1 MINNY
6 KAEIRKNYI
15 HKFRKVISHPLF
27 GFIILITFL
36 AAVQIT
42 FMFTEDIVSL
52 TVSKAIAQTLIYAIV
67 GMGYSILLG
76 YAGLASL
83 GTAGFIGL
91 GSYIAG
97 NMLKLIPVPIPYVL
111 VIVVIIF
118 AGIILGGIVGFIS
131 LRIEGMYLAI
141 ITLGLSE
148 ILLELFKTPN
158 QYTGGASGLKSVPWV
173 KLAMFYEMDREKMYF
188 LILGIFFIIIVVT
201 MNIINSPTGRAMLAM
216 KNSSSAAQAMG
227 ISILKY
233 RLLAFV
239 LATIYAMIG
248 GALYV
253 TYLRA
258 SSTSSWTLSLSLNVL
273 AAVIIG
279 GSRSIWGVILGTFVI
294 FGLDLAVLKNID
306 FFNKFPGSSAIFSG
320 VLIVLIVMFYPGGLV
335 RLFTDTINKIKH
347 MLFKLINKWKVY
359 RYGKDFR

>member
-1 MINNY
+1 MINEY
-6 KAEIRKNYI
+6 KRQIRKNYMSKLQ
-15 HKFRKVISHPLF
+15 KFMSHPLF
-27 GFIILITFL
+27 GFIIFVL
-36 AAVQIT
+36 ALVVVQLV
-42 FMFTEDIVSL
+42 FMYTEDIISL
-52 TVSKAIAQTLIYAIV
+52 TVSKAIAQTLIYTIV
-67 GMGYSILLG
+67 GMGFSILLG

-97 NMLKLIPVPIPYVL
+97 NMLKLIPVPIPYLLVL
-111 VIVVIIF
+111 VVIIIV
-118 AGIILGGIVGFIS
+118 GIILGGIVGFIS

-148 ILLELFKTPN
+148 IMLELFKTPN
-158 QYTGGASGLKSVPWV
+158 QFTGGASGLKSVPWV
-173 KLAMFYEMDREKMYF
+173 KLGMFYEMDREKMFF
-188 LILGIFFIIIVVT
+188 LILAILFIAIVIT
-201 MNIINSPTGRAMLAM
+201 LNIINSPTGRAMLAM

-258 SSTSSWTLSLSLNVL
+258 SSTSSWTLSLSLNIL

-294 FGLDLAVLKNID
+294 FGLDLAVLKNIP
-306 FFNKFPGSSAIFSG
+306 FFNAYPGSSAIFSG

-335 RLFTDTINKIKH
+335 RLLNDTINKIKQ
-347 MLFKLINKWKVY
+347 LIYKWKVY
-359 RYGKDFR
+359 RYGKNFK

>member
-1 MINNY
+1 MLNEY
-6 KAEIRKNYI
+6 KQEVAKERKDRFK
-15 HKFRKVISHPLF
+15 KFTAHPLF
-27 GFIILITFL
+27 GFIILIL
-36 AAVQIT
+36 VLVCVQLVYMYTDGI
-42 FMFTEDIVSL
+42 ISL
-52 TVSKAIAQTLIYAIV
+52 TISKAIAQTLIYAIV
-67 GMGYSILLG
+67 GMGFSILLG

-97 NMLKLIPVPIPYVL
+97 NMLKLIPLPLPYIL
-111 VIVVIIF
+111 VIAAVIIV
-118 AGIILGGIVGFIS
+118 GIVLGGVVGFIS

-148 ILLELFKTPN
+148 ILLQIFKTPN
-158 QYTGGASGLKSVPWV
+158 EFTGGAAGLKSVPWV
-173 KLAMFYEMDREKMYF
+173 KLGTFLEMNRETMYF
-188 LILGIFFIIIVVT
+188 LILAVMFIMIVVT
-201 MNIINSPTGRAMLAM
+201 INIINSPTGRAMLAM
-216 KNSSSAAQAMG
+216 KNSASAAQAMG

-233 RLLAFV
+233 RLLAFI

-258 SSTSSWTLSLSLNVL
+258 SSTASWTLALSLNVL

-279 GSRSIWGVILGTFVI
+279 GSRSVWGVIMGTFII

-320 VLIVLIVMFYPGGLV
+320 LLIVLIVMFYPGGLV
-335 RLFTDTINKIKH
+335 RLFTGIK
-347 MLFKLINKWKVY
+347 MKLKSCIYRWKVY
-359 RYGKDFR
+359 KYGKDFE

>member
-1 MINNY
+1 MINEY
-6 KAEIRKNYI
+6 KGQIKKKYI
-15 HKFRKVISHPLF
+15 SKLQKFMTHPLF
-27 GFIILITFL
+27 GFIIFVL
-36 AAVQIT
+36 ALVVVQLV
-42 FMFTEDIVSL
+42 FMYTEDIISL
-52 TVSKAIAQTLIYAIV
+52 TVSKAIAQTLIYTIV
-67 GMGYSILLG
+67 GMGFSILLG

-97 NMLKLIPVPIPYVL
+97 NMLKLIPVPIPYLLVL
-111 VIVVIIF
+111 VVIIIV
-118 AGIILGGIVGFIS
+118 GIILGGIVGFIS

-148 ILLELFKTPN
+148 IMLELFKTPN
-158 QYTGGASGLKSVPWV
+158 QFTGGASGLKSVPWV
-173 KLAMFYEMDREKMYF
+173 KLGMFYEMDREKMFF
-188 LILGIFFIIIVVT
+188 LILAILFIVIVIT
-201 MNIINSPTGRAMLAM
+201 LNIINSPTGRAMLAM

-258 SSTSSWTLSLSLNVL
+258 SSTSSWTLSLSLNIL

-294 FGLDLAVLKNID
+294 FGLDLAVLKNIP
-306 FFNKFPGSSAIFSG
+306 FFNAYPGSSAIFSG

-335 RLFTDTINKIKH
+335 RLLNDTINKIKQ
-347 MLFKLINKWKVY
+347 LIYKWKVY
-359 RYGKDFR
+359 RYGKNFK

>member
-1 MINNY
+1 MINEYRDNI
-6 KAEIRKNYI
+6 K
-15 HKFRKVISHPLF
+15 KVRREKLNMFTSNPLF
-27 GFIILITFL
+27 GFVILSLVLIGVQLLFMYTDDII
-36 AAVQIT
+36 
-42 FMFTEDIVSL
+42 SL
-52 TVSKAIAQTLIYAIV
+52 TVSKAIAQTLIYTIV
-67 GMGYSILLG
+67 GMGFSILLG

-97 NMLKLIPVPIPYVL
+97 NMLKLIPVPLPYLVVIAAV
-111 VIVVIIF
+111 VIV
-118 AGIILGGIVGFIS
+118 GIILGGVVGFIS

-158 QYTGGASGLKSVPWV
+158 PFTGGASGLKSVPWV
-173 KLAMFYEMDREKMYF
+173 KLGMFYEMDREKMYF
-188 LILGIFFIIIVVT
+188 LILAALFIMIILT

-216 KNSSSAAQAMG
+216 KNSQSAAQAMG

-233 RLLAFV
+233 RLLAFII
-239 LATIYAMIG
+239 ATIYAMIG

-258 SSTSSWTLSLSLNVL
+258 SNTSSWTLALSLNVL

-279 GSRSIWGVILGTFVI
+279 GSRSIWGVIMGSFVI

-306 FFNKFPGSSAIFSG
+306 FFNKYPGSSAIFSG

-335 RLFTDTINKIKH
+335 RLFTDIKIKIITWVH
-347 MLFKLINKWKVY
+347 KWKVF
-359 RYGKDFR
+359 RYGEDYK

>member
-1 MINNY
+1 MANEYRKELINEGNNKLKQMIN
-6 KAEIRKNYI
+6 
-15 HKFRKVISHPLF
+15 HPLF
-27 GFIILITFL
+27 GFVILTIIL
-36 AAVQIT
+36 AGVQLL
-42 FMFTEDIVSL
+42 FMFTDGIISL

-67 GMGYSILLG
+67 GIGFAILLG
-76 YAGLASL
+76 YAVLASL
-83 GTAGFIGL
+83 GTAGFIVL

-97 NMLKLIPVPIPYVL
+97 NMLKLIPVPIPYLL
-111 VIVVIIF
+111 VIAAVIIV
-118 AGIILGGIVGFIS
+118 GIILGGIVGFIS

-158 QYTGGASGLKSVPWV
+158 QFTGGASGLKSVPWV
-173 KLAMFYEMDREKMYF
+173 KLAMFYEMDREKMFF
-188 LILGIFFIIIVVT
+188 LILAVLFIMIVFT
-201 MNIINSPTGRAMLAM
+201 INIINSPTGRAMLAM
-216 KNSSSAAQAMG
+216 KNSQSAAQAMG

-258 SSTSSWTLSLSLNVL
+258 SNTSSWTLALSLNVL

-279 GSRSIWGVILGTFVI
+279 GYRSVWGVLMGTFVI

-306 FFNKFPGSSAIFSG
+306 FFNKYPGSSAIFSG
-320 VLIVLIVMFYPGGLV
+320 VLIVLIVMFYPGGLI
-335 RLFTDTINKIKH
+335 RLFSDIKT
-347 MLFKLINKWKVY
+347 LIKSGVEKWKVY
-359 RYGKDFR
+359 RYGKDYK

>member
-1 MINNY
+1 MNEYRHDIARERIDRL
-6 KAEIRKNYI
+6 KRFTA
-15 HKFRKVISHPLF
+15 HPLF
-27 GFIILITFL
+27 GFIILIL
-36 AAVQIT
+36 ALLCVQLL
-42 FMFTEDIVSL
+42 FMYTEGIISL

-67 GMGYSILLG
+67 GMGFSILLG

-97 NMLKLIPVPIPYVL
+97 NMLKLIPIPLPYIFVL
-111 VIVVIIF
+111 AAVILV
-118 AGIILGGIVGFIS
+118 GIILGGIVGFIS

-158 QYTGGASGLKSVPWV
+158 QFTGGASGLKSVPWA
-173 KLAMFYEMDREKMYF
+173 KLAMFYEMNREKMFF
-188 LILGIFFIIIVVT
+188 LILGVMFITIVIT
-201 MNIINSPTGRAMLAM
+201 INIINSPTGRAMLAM
-216 KNSSSAAQAMG
+216 KNSPSAAQAMG

-233 RLLAFV
+233 RLLAFI

-253 TYLRA
+253 TYIRA
-258 SSTSSWTLSLSLNVL
+258 SNTSSWTLALSLNVL

-279 GSRSIWGVILGTFVI
+279 GSRSVWGVLLGSFVI
-294 FGLDLAVLKNID
+294 FGLDLAVLKNIA

-320 VLIVLIVMFYPGGLV
+320 VLIVLIVMFYPGGLI
-335 RLFTDTINKIKH
+335 RLFTDLRMK
-347 MLFKLINKWKVY
+347 FKVWNYKWKVY
-359 RYGKDFR
+359 RYGKDFE

>member
-1 MINNY
+1 MLKDYQQKNNQLQRNGW
-6 KAEIRKNYI
+6 KR
-15 HKFRKVISHPLF
+15 FVGHPLF
-27 GFIILITFL
+27 GFIILTIAL
-36 AAVQIT
+36 AGFQLI
-42 FMFTEDIVSL
+42 FMYTEGIISL

-67 GMGYSILLG
+67 GMGFSILLG

-97 NMLKLIPVPIPYVL
+97 NMLKLIPIPLPYIVVL
-111 VIVVIIF
+111 GAVVIV
-118 AGIILGGIVGFIS
+118 GIILGGIVGFIS

-158 QYTGGASGLKSVPWV
+158 PFTGGASGLKSVPWV
-173 KLAMFYEMDREKMYF
+173 KLGMFLEMNREKMFF
-188 LILGIFFIIIVVT
+188 LILGVMFIMIVLT
-201 MNIINSPTGRAMLAM
+201 INLINSPTGRAMLAM
-216 KNSSSAAQAMG
+216 KNSASAAQAMG

-233 RLLAFV
+233 RLLAFI

-258 SSTSSWTLSLSLNVL
+258 SNTSSWTLVLSLNVL

-279 GSRSIWGVILGTFVI
+279 GSRSVWGVLLGTFVI
-294 FGLDLAVLKNID
+294 FGLDLAVLKNIP
-306 FFNKFPGSSAIFSG
+306 FFNQYPGSSAIFSG
-320 VLIVLIVMFYPGGLV
+320 VLIVLIVMFYPGGLI
-335 RLFTDTINKIKH
+335 RLFTDIRNKIKVW
-347 MLFKLINKWKVY
+347 NYKWKVY
-359 RYGKDFR
+359 RYGKDFE

>member
-1 MINNY
+1 MINEYRDEIN
-6 KAEIRKNYI
+6 KIRKDKLKQFVAN
-15 HKFRKVISHPLF
+15 PLF
-27 GFIILITFL
+27 GFIILVFAL
-36 AAVQIT
+36 VAVQLL
-42 FMFTEDIVSL
+42 FMYTDDIISL

-67 GMGYSILLG
+67 GMGFSILLG

-97 NMLKLIPVPIPYVL
+97 NMIKLIPIPLPYIL
-111 VIVVIIF
+111 IIAAVVII
-118 AGIILGGIVGFIS
+118 GIVLGGIVGFIS

-158 QYTGGASGLKSVPWV
+158 QFTGGASGLKSVPWV
-173 KLAMFYEMDREKMYF
+173 KLGMFYEMDREKMFF
-188 LILGIFFIIIVVT
+188 LILAVLFIMIVLT
-201 MNIINSPTGRAMLAM
+201 INIINSPTGRAMLAM

-233 RLLAFV
+233 RLFAFI
-239 LATIYAMIG
+239 LSTIYAMIG

-258 SSTSSWTLSLSLNVL
+258 SNTSSWTLALSLNVL

-279 GSRSIWGVILGTFVI
+279 GSRSIWGVLMGTFVI
-294 FGLDLAVLKNID
+294 FGLDLAVLKNIA
-306 FFNKFPGSSAIFSG
+306 FFNNYPGSSAIFSG
-320 VLIVLIVMFYPGGLV
+320 ILIVLIVMFYPGGLI
-335 RLFTDTINKIKH
+335 RLFTDIRIK
-347 MLFKLINKWKVY
+347 LKVLVTKWKVY
-359 RYGKDFR
+359 KYGKDYK

>member
-1 MINNY
+1 MLNEY
-6 KAEIRKNYI
+6 KDEIRIERKNRLN
-15 HKFRKVISHPLF
+15 KFVSHPLF
-27 GFIILITFL
+27 GFVILSIILVV
-36 AAVQIT
+36 VQLL
-42 FMFTEDIVSL
+42 FMFTDDIISL
-52 TVSKAIAQTLIYAIV
+52 TVSKAIAQTMIYAIV
-67 GMGYSILLG
+67 GMGFSILLG

-97 NMLKLIPVPIPYVL
+97 NMLKLIPVPIPYIFVIAAV
-111 VIVVIIF
+111 VIV
-118 AGIILGGIVGFIS
+118 GIILGGVVGFIS

-158 QYTGGASGLKSVPWV
+158 QFTGGASGLKSVPWA
-173 KLAMFYEMDREKMYF
+173 KIGMFYEMDREKMYF
-188 LILGIFFIIIVVT
+188 LILAALFIMIVLT
-201 MNIINSPTGRAMLAM
+201 INIINSPTGRAMLAM
-216 KNSSSAAQAMG
+216 KNSQSAAQAMG

-233 RLLAFV
+233 RLLAFI

-248 GALYV
+248 GALYI

-258 SSTSSWTLSLSLNVL
+258 SNTSSWTLALSLNVL

-279 GSRSIWGVILGTFVI
+279 GSRSIWGVIMGTFVI
-294 FGLDLAVLKNID
+294 FGLDLAVLKNIA

-320 VLIVLIVMFYPGGLV
+320 VLIVLIVMFYPGGLI
-335 RLFTDTINKIKH
+335 RLFTDAGAKIKTWVQ
-347 MLFKLINKWKVY
+347 KWKVY
-359 RYGKDFR
+359 RYGKDYK

>member
-1 MINNY
+1 MLNEYRDNL
-6 KAEIRKNYI
+6 K
-15 HKFRKVISHPLF
+15 KVRRDKLKRFISNPLF
-27 GFIILITFL
+27 GFVVLSLILIG
-36 AAVQIT
+36 VQLL
-42 FMFTEDIVSL
+42 FMYTDDIISL
-52 TVSKAIAQTLIYAIV
+52 TVSKAIAQTLIYTIV
-67 GMGYSILLG
+67 GMGFSILLG

-97 NMLKLIPVPIPYVL
+97 NMLKLIPVPLPYLL
-111 VIVVIIF
+111 VIAAVVIV
-118 AGIILGGIVGFIS
+118 GIILGGVVGFIS

-158 QYTGGASGLKSVPWV
+158 PFTGGASGLKSVPWV
-173 KLAMFYEMDREKMYF
+173 KLGMFYEMNREKMYF
-188 LILGIFFIIIVVT
+188 LILAVLFIMIVLT
-201 MNIINSPTGRAMLAM
+201 INIINSPTGRAMLAM
-216 KNSSSAAQAMG
+216 KNSQSAAQAMG

-233 RLLAFV
+233 RLLAFII
-239 LATIYAMIG
+239 ATIYAMIG

-258 SSTSSWTLSLSLNVL
+258 SNTSSWTLALSLNVL

-279 GSRSIWGVILGTFVI
+279 GSRSIWGVIMGSFVI

-306 FFNKFPGSSAIFSG
+306 FFNKYPGSSAIFSG
-320 VLIVLIVMFYPGGLV
+320 ILIVLIVMFYPGGLI
-335 RLFTDTINKIKH
+335 RLFTDLKIKIKTWVH
-347 MLFKLINKWKVY
+347 KWKVF
-359 RYGKDFR
+359 RYGEDYK

>member
-1 MINNY
+1 MHNEY
-6 KAEIRKNYI
+6 RLEARKERI
-15 HKFRKVISHPLF
+15 EKLKRFTSHPLF
-27 GFIILITFL
+27 GFIILIVAL
-36 AAVQIT
+36 LCVQLV
-42 FMFTEDIVSL
+42 FMYTEGIISL

-67 GMGYSILLG
+67 GMGFSILLG

-97 NMLKLIPVPIPYVL
+97 NMLKMIPLPLPY
-111 VIVVIIF
+111 IVVLGAVILV
-118 AGIILGGIVGFIS
+118 GIILGGIVGFIS

-158 QYTGGASGLKSVPWV
+158 PFTGGASGLKSVPWA
-173 KLAMFYEMDREKMYF
+173 KIGIFLEMNREKMFF
-188 LILGIFFIIIVVT
+188 LILFVMFVMIVLT
-201 MNIINSPTGRAMLAM
+201 INIINSPTGRAMLAM
-216 KNSSSAAQAMG
+216 KNSSSAAQSMG

-233 RLLAFV
+233 RLLAFI

-253 TYLRA
+253 TYIRA
-258 SSTSSWTLSLSLNVL
+258 SNTSSWTLALSLNVL

-279 GSRSIWGVILGTFVI
+279 GSRSVWGVMMGTFVI
-294 FGLDLAVLKNID
+294 FGLDLAVLKNIA
-306 FFNKFPGSSAIFSG
+306 FFNKYPGSSAIFSG
-320 VLIVLIVMFYPGGLV
+320 ILIVLIVMFYPGGLI
-335 RLFTDTINKIKH
+335 RLFTDIKTK
-347 MLFKLINKWKVY
+347 FTVWTYRWKVY
-359 RYGKDFR
+359 KYGKNFK

>member
-1 MINNY
+1 MANEYRKELINEGNNKLKQMIN
-6 KAEIRKNYI
+6 
-15 HKFRKVISHPLF
+15 HPLF
-27 GFIILITFL
+27 GFVILTIIL
-36 AAVQIT
+36 AGVQLL
-42 FMFTEDIVSL
+42 FMFTDGIISL

-67 GMGYSILLG
+67 GMGFAILLG

-97 NMLKLIPVPIPYVL
+97 NMLKLIPVPIPYLL
-111 VIVVIIF
+111 VIAAVIIV
-118 AGIILGGIVGFIS
+118 GIILGGIVGFIS

-158 QYTGGASGLKSVPWV
+158 QFTGGASGLKSVPWV
-173 KLAMFYEMDREKMYF
+173 KLAMFYEMDREKMFF
-188 LILGIFFIIIVVT
+188 LILAVLFIMIVFT
-201 MNIINSPTGRAMLAM
+201 INIINSPTGRAMLAM
-216 KNSSSAAQAMG
+216 KNSQSAAQAMG

-258 SSTSSWTLSLSLNVL
+258 SNTSSWTLALSLNVL

-279 GSRSIWGVILGTFVI
+279 GYRSVWGVLMGTFVI

-306 FFNKFPGSSAIFSG
+306 FFNKYPGSSAIFSG
-320 VLIVLIVMFYPGGLV
+320 VLIVLIVMFYPGGLI
-335 RLFTDTINKIKH
+335 RLFSDIKT
-347 MLFKLINKWKVY
+347 LIKSGVEKWKVY
-359 RYGKDFR
+359 RYGKDYK

>member
-1 MINNY
+1 MASEY
-6 KAEIRKNYI
+6 KKQLLIEERSSAIKQI
-15 HKFRKVISHPLF
+15 AKHPLF
-27 GFIILITFL
+27 GFVILTVVL
-36 AAVQIT
+36 AGVQLL
-42 FMFTEDIVSL
+42 FMFTDGIVSL

-67 GMGYSILLG
+67 GMGFAILLG

-97 NMLKLIPVPIPYVL
+97 NMLKLIPIPLPYIL
-111 VIVVIIF
+111 VIAAVIIV
-118 AGIILGGIVGFIS
+118 GIILGGVVGFIS

-158 QYTGGASGLKSVPWV
+158 PFTGGASGLKSVPWV
-173 KLAMFYEMDREKMYF
+173 KLGMFYEMDREKMFF
-188 LILGIFFIIIVVT
+188 LILAMLFIMIVFT
-201 MNIINSPTGRAMLAM
+201 INIINSPTGRAMLAM
-216 KNSSSAAQAMG
+216 KNSQSAAQAMG

-258 SSTSSWTLSLSLNVL
+258 SNTSSWTLALSLNVL

-279 GSRSIWGVILGTFVI
+279 GYRSVWGVLLGTFVI
-294 FGLDLAVLKNID
+294 FGLDLAVLKNIA
-306 FFNKFPGSSAIFSG
+306 FFNQYPGSSAIFSG
-320 VLIVLIVMFYPGGLV
+320 VLIVLIVMFYPGGLI
-335 RLFTDTINKIKH
+335 RLFTDIKAKIVSGVE
-347 MLFKLINKWKVY
+347 KWKVY
-359 RYGKDFR
+359 RYGKDYK

>member
-1 MINNY
+1 MMLNEY
-6 KAEIRKNYI
+6 KQENRKLFTERLKRFAKN
-15 HKFRKVISHPLF
+15 PLF
-27 GFIILITFL
+27 GFVILSLILIC
-36 AAVQIT
+36 VQLL
-42 FMFTEDIVSL
+42 FMYTDDIISL

-67 GMGYSILLG
+67 GMGFSILLG

-97 NMLKLIPVPIPYVL
+97 NLLKLIPIPLPYVA
-111 VIVVIIF
+111 VIAAVIIV
-118 AGIILGGIVGFIS
+118 GIILGGIVGFIS

-158 QYTGGASGLKSVPWV
+158 QFTGGASGLKSVPWA
-173 KLAMFYEMDREKMYF
+173 KLAFFYEMDREKMYF
-188 LILGIFFIIIVVT
+188 LILAVLFVMIVIT
-201 MNIINSPTGRAMLAM
+201 INIINSPTGRAMLAM
-216 KNSSSAAQAMG
+216 KNSQSAAQAMG

-233 RLLAFV
+233 RLLAFI

-258 SSTSSWTLSLSLNVL
+258 SNTSSWTLALSLNVL

-279 GSRSIWGVILGTFVI
+279 GSRSIWGVIMGTFVI
-294 FGLDLAVLKNID
+294 FGLDLAVLKNIA
-306 FFNKFPGSSAIFSG
+306 FFNKYPGSSAIFSG
-320 VLIVLIVMFYPGGLV
+320 VLIVVIVMFYPGGLI
-335 RLFTDTINKIKH
+335 RLFTDIKVKIKS
-347 MLFKLINKWKVY
+347 LIQKYKVY
-359 RYGKDFR
+359 KYGENY

>member
-1 MINNY
+1 MINDY
-6 KAEIRKNYI
+6 KGQIRKDYI
-15 HKFRKVISHPLF
+15 SKLQRFMSHPLF
-27 GFIILITFL
+27 GFIIFALAL
-36 AAVQIT
+36 AAVQII
-42 FMFTEDIVSL
+42 FMNTEDIISL

-67 GMGYSILLG
+67 GMGFSILLG

-97 NMLKLIPVPIPYVL
+97 NMLILIPVPIPYILVL
-111 VIVVIIF
+111 VVIIIV
-118 AGIILGGIVGFIS
+118 GIILGGIVGFIS

-158 QYTGGASGLKSVPWV
+158 QFTGGASGLKSVPWI
-173 KLAMFYEMDREKMYF
+173 KLGMFYEMDREKMFF
-188 LILGIFFIIIVVT
+188 LILAILFIVIVIT
-201 MNIINSPTGRAMLAM
+201 INIIDSPTGRAMLAM

-258 SSTSSWTLSLSLNVL
+258 SNTSSWTLSLSLNVL

-279 GSRSIWGVILGTFVI
+279 GSRSIAGVILGSFVI
-294 FGLDLAVLKNID
+294 FGLDLAVLKNIP
-306 FFNKFPGSSAIFSG
+306 FFNTYPGSSAIFSG

-335 RLFTDTINKIKH
+335 RLFKDTLNKIKQ
-347 MLFKLINKWKVY
+347 LLYKWKVY

>member
-1 MINNY
+1 MNNEY
-6 KAEIRKNYI
+6 TGQITTKVKNELRKFVSN
-15 HKFRKVISHPLF
+15 PLF
-27 GFIILITFL
+27 GFVILTIAL
-36 AAVQIT
+36 MVVQLL
-42 FMFTEDIVSL
+42 FMYTEDIVSL
-52 TVSKAIAQTLIYAIV
+52 TVSKAIAQTMIYAIV
-67 GMGYSILLG
+67 GMGFSILLG

-97 NMLKLIPVPIPYVL
+97 NMLKMIPVPFPYVL
-111 VIVVIIF
+111 VILAIIIV
-118 AGIILGGIVGFIS
+118 GIVLGGIVGFIS

-158 QYTGGASGLKSVPWV
+158 DYTGGASGLKSVPWL
-173 KLAMFYEMDREKMYF
+173 KLGMFYEMDREKMFF
-188 LILGIFFIIIVVT
+188 LILAVLFLTIVVT
-201 MNIINSPTGRAMLAM
+201 LNIINSPTGRAMLAM

-227 ISILKY
+227 ISVLKY

-239 LATIYAMIG
+239 LATIYAMLG

-253 TYLRA
+253 SYLRA
-258 SSTSSWTLSLSLNVL
+258 SSTSSWTLSLSLNIL

-294 FGLDLAVLKNID
+294 FGLDLAVLKNIE
-306 FFNKFPGSSAIFSG
+306 FFNTYPGSSAIFSG
-320 VLIVLIVMFYPGGLV
+320 VMIVLIVMFYPGGLI
-335 RLFTDTINKIKH
+335 RLFSDGMGQIK
-347 MLFKLINKWKVY
+347 KLKYKWRVY
-359 RYGKDFR
+359 RYGKDFE

>member
-1 MINNY
+1 MANEYRKELINDRSK
-6 KAEIRKNYI
+6 KAKQI
-15 HKFRKVISHPLF
+15 VSHPLF
-27 GFIILITFL
+27 GFVILTIIL
-36 AAVQIT
+36 AGVQLL
-42 FMFTEDIVSL
+42 FMFTEDIISL

-67 GMGYSILLG
+67 GMGFAILLG

-97 NMLKLIPVPIPYVL
+97 NMLKLIPFPVPYIL
-111 VIVVIIF
+111 IIGAVII
-118 AGIILGGIVGFIS
+118 AGIVLGGVVGFIS

-158 QYTGGASGLKSVPWV
+158 QFTGGASGLKSVPWA
-173 KLAMFYEMDREKMYF
+173 KLAMFYEMDREKMFF
-188 LILGIFFIIIVVT
+188 LILGVLFITIVFT
-201 MNIINSPTGRAMLAM
+201 INIINSPTGRAMLAM
-216 KNSSSAAQAMG
+216 KNSQSAAQAMG

-258 SSTSSWTLSLSLNVL
+258 SNTSSWTLALSLNVL

-279 GSRSIWGVILGTFVI
+279 GYRSVWGVLMGTFVI

-306 FFNKFPGSSAIFSG
+306 FFNKYPGSSAIFSG
-320 VLIVLIVMFYPGGLV
+320 VLIVLIVMFYPGGLI
-335 RLFTDTINKIKH
+335 RLFADIKT
-347 MLFKLINKWKVY
+347 LIKSGIEKWKVY
-359 RYGKDFR
+359 RYGKDYK